1 MISPTRQESRPTIG
15 AGHSHSGPDRPR
27 SARERKRIIT
37 ALWATLVPVAL
48 ATVAGLVLLWPS
60 GSYQE
65 LTLPNPYGTAEG
77 VQLVRGTIT
86 AVEEVPCTSRAILED
101 QHSAEVGADSAQQT
115 QCQRVMVD
123 PDGGGSEHY
132 PMMLPP
138 EVTASAPAGVGDRVR
153 VLDLRGL
160 PQQVAPGTDSGEAG
174 EPGQPNAPPAQAGEE
189 FIFVDFERSVP
200 IILLGIAYAF
210 VVVLVARWRGLRAL
224 VGLIGAFIVLA
235 IFIIPSLLEGNSPM
249 LVGLTGSVAIMMV
262 VLYFAHGFSLRTTT
276 ALLGTLIGLIITAV
290 LAGWGTEAAYL
301 TGLGDEYSYVLASQA
316 PAARLSGIILCG
328 LLIAG
333 LGVLNDVTIT
343 QSSAVWELNEM
354 KPTASAAE
362 LFASAMRIGRDHIAS
377 TVYTIAF
384 AYAGAALPV
393 LMVVSLYDR
402 SLWDMLIS
410 GELVEEIVRT
420 LIGSIGLVLAIPA
433 TTIIAVLVV
442 KAVASPTQ
450 HSLHTSQSQPEL
462 AATGYGALA
471 GTTADTHT
479 SKAQHTTKDSVHDHH
494 DHPHAEPAGPAEP
507 KPGQDAEPAAA
518 ETGQPDHRRA
528 RRLGT
533 DGRGDQ

>member
-1 MISPTRQESRPTIG
+1 MATI
-15 AGHSHSGPDRPR
+15 
-27 SARERKRIIT
+27 
-37 ALWATLVPVAL
+37 V
-48 ATVAGLVLLWPS
+48 GLVALWPS

-65 LTLPNPYGTAEG
+65 MTLPNPYGTTEG
-77 VQLVRGTIT
+77 VKLIRGTVT
-86 AVEEVPCTSRAILED
+86 SVEDVPCTSGAVLED
-101 QHSAEVGADSAQQT
+101 QASDGVGGNVAAAAT
-115 QCQRVMVD
+115 CQRVLVD
-123 PDGGGSEHY
+123 PDGGGTEHL
-132 PMMLPP
+132 PMMIPP
-138 EVTASAPAGVGDRVR
+138 EVSTSAPVTEGDRVR
-153 VLDLRGL
+153 ALDLRGL
-160 PQQVAPGTDSGEAG
+160 PQQLSDPPADSN
-174 EPGQPNAPPAQAGEE
+174 QPNAPPAANDGSEE
-189 FIFVDFERSVP
+189 LVFVDFERSFP

-224 VGLIGAFIVLA
+224 IGLVGAFAVLA
-235 IFIIPSLLEGNSPM
+235 VFIIPSLLEGNSPM
-249 LVGLTGSVAIMMV
+249 WVGLTGSVAIMMV

-276 ALLGTLIGLIITAV
+276 ALLGTLIGLIITAF
-290 LAGWGTEAAYL
+290 LAAWGTEAAYL

-343 QSSAVWELNEM
+343 QSSSVWELNEM
-354 KPTASAAE
+354 KPTASAKE

-442 KAVASPTQ
+442 KAVTSPA
-450 HSLHTSQSQPEL
+450 EL
-462 AATGYGALA
+462 TEHK
-471 GTTADTHT
+471 DTH
-479 SKAQHTTKDSVHDHH
+479 HH
-494 DHPHAEPAGPAEP
+494 DHPDHRPRHGLAANCAAARRAR
-507 KPGQDAEPAAA
+507 QDVEPAAVEA
-518 ETGQPDHRRA
+518 GQPDDRRA
-528 RRLGT
+528 RGVGA
-533 DGRGDQ
+533 DGGGHQ